1 MSTGRRLGY
10 QKTGSTPHRFVNAR
24 GVTGLIWV
32 GPVFEAS
39 GYGSVSRTF
48 VMGLTAA
55 GLPVRVLN
63 VGADDRTILEPEVA
77 GRLAR
82 LGSTGVGPYPAGL
95 VHYTP
100 DLYPRVRFRG
110 VVRRIG
116 YTIFETDRIPETWA
130 AWSQGVEELWVP
142 SRFNYETFS
151 TWGIDAAKLR
161 VFPYGVDTE
170 FFRPVAERLEIA
182 GRRGFCFLYVF
193 PFDWRKGFDLLLE
206 AYCAEF
212 QASDD
217 VTLVLKTQSDRLS
230 GAELERLLRGALP
243 AQLAQ
248 RRDLPHVAVLTQRL
262 DAVKLRALYDTC
274 DLYISTE
281 RASGWG
287 MPCME
292 AMAMGKPVAA
302 IAWGGSTEF
311 MHAQNSLLI
320 RPTGRLVPVAER
332 LVEDRR
338 IYRGHRWA
346 EVTVDEVRRV
356 LRLAYDHREIL
367 PALARRGMQEVRDAF
382 SQARAA
388 ERMRRYLCS
397 LPVTAP
403 GHSHVEVLRS
413 LGVRR
418 AAQNAMLRLK
428 TIALKPLRPSA
439 EHAIG
444 PRRDDV

>member
-1 MSTGRRLGY
+1 MR
-10 QKTGSTPHRFVNAR
+10 TPC
-24 GVTGLIWV
+24 VTGLIWV
-32 GPVFEAS
+32 GPVFEVS
-39 GYGSVSRTF
+39 GYGAVSRAF
-48 VMGLTAA
+48 VLGLTDA
-55 GLPVRVLN
+55 GLPVRVLS
-63 VGADDRTILEPEVA
+63 VGADDRKLLDPGV
-77 GRLAR
+77 GDRLVGLRSAE
-82 LGSTGVGPYPAGL
+82 VGPYPAGL

-100 DLYPRVRFRG
+100 DFYPRVRFKN

-116 YTIFETDRIPETWA
+116 YTIFETDRVPENWA
-130 AWSQGVEELWVP
+130 VCSQSVEELWVP

-151 TWGIDAAKLR
+151 ASGIDAAKLR

-170 FFRPVAERLEIA
+170 FFKPVTERLEIG

-212 QASDD
+212 RAGDD
-217 VTLVLKTQSDRLS
+217 VTLVLKTQSDRHS
-230 GAELERLLRGALP
+230 GAELERLVRGCLP
-243 AQLAQ
+243 ASFA
-248 RRDLPHVAVLTQRL
+248 RRTDLPHVAVFAQRM
-262 DAVKLRALYDTC
+262 DAAQLRALYNTC

-311 MHAQNSLLI
+311 MSEQNSLLI
-320 RPTGRLVPVAER
+320 RPTGRLVPIDER
-332 LVEDRR
+332 LAESRR
-338 IYRGHRWA
+338 IYRGHLWA

-367 PALARRGMQEVRDAF
+367 PGLARRGMHDVRDGF

-388 ERMRRYLCS
+388 DRVHTYLRS
-397 LPVTAP
+397 LPVRAAGRP
-403 GHSHVEVLRS
+403 HVEVPQS
-413 LGVRR
+413 IGARR
-418 AAQNAMLRLK
+418 AAQTVLVRLK
-428 TIALKPLRPSA
+428 TTMLNRFAHR
-439 EHAIG
+439 
-444 PRRDDV
+444 

>member
-1 MSTGRRLGY
+1 
-10 QKTGSTPHRFVNAR
+10 
-24 GVTGLIWV
+24 LIWV

-39 GYGSVSRTF
+39 GYGTVSRTF
-48 VMGLTAA
+48 VFGLTDA
-55 GLPVRVLN
+55 GLPVRVLG
-63 VGADDRTILEPEVA
+63 VGADDRKLLEPGV
-77 GRLAR
+77 GDR
-82 LGSTGVGPYPAGL
+82 LGGLRGTDVGPCPVGL

-100 DLYPRVRFRG
+100 DFYPRVRFKN

-116 YTIFETDRIPETWA
+116 YTIFETDRVPENWA
-130 AWSQGVEELWVP
+130 VCSQSVEELWVP

-151 TWGIDAAKLR
+151 ASGIDAAKLR

-170 FFRPVAERLEIA
+170 FFKPVAERLEIG

-193 PFDWRKGFDLLLE
+193 PFDWRKGVDLLLE

-212 QASDD
+212 HAGDD
-217 VTLVLKTQSDRLS
+217 VTLALKTQSDRHA
-230 GAELERLLRGALP
+230 GAELERLVSGCLP

-248 RRDLPHVAVLTQRL
+248 RKDLPHVAVFTQRM
-262 DAVKLRALYDTC
+262 DAVQLRALYNTC

-302 IAWGGSTEF
+302 IGWGGSTEF
-311 MHAQNSLLI
+311 MHEENSLVI
-320 RPTGRLVPVAER
+320 RPTGRLVPVDER
-332 LVEDRR
+332 LAKERR

-367 PALARRGMQEVRDAF
+367 PRLARQGMHDVREVF

-388 ERMRRYLCS
+388 GRIHNYLRS
-397 LPVTAP
+397 LPVRAGGP
-403 GHSHVEVLRS
+403 PDVEVRRS
-413 LGVRR
+413 IGARR
-418 AAQNAMLRLK
+418 AAQTALVRLK
-428 TIALKPLRPSA
+428 TTMHNRFAAR
-439 EHAIG
+439 
-444 PRRDDV
+444 